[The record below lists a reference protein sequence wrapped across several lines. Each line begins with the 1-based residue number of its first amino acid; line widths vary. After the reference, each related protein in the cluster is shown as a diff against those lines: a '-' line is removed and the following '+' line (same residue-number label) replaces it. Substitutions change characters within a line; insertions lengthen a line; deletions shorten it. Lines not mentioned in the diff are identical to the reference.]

1 MKKSILI
8 SLLII
13 SLFFSGCSSKNGA
26 IVGGTTGVIAG
37 GFLGVALKAQAG
49 SNDSNVE
56 AALQVG
62 LVLGLVG
69 ALIGSTTGYVVS
81 EINKDEDKKMQEMI
95 QSQKTQ
101 GL

>member
-13 SLFFSGCSSKNGA
+13 SLFFSGCSAKNGA

-69 ALIGSTTGYVVS
+69 ALIGSATGYVVS
-81 EINKDEDKKMQEMI
+81 EMSKQAQDKQMQ
-95 QSQKTQ
+95 KR
-101 GL
+101 